1 MGDGDAGRDIGV
13 EKQFLHCHRFR
24 MKLRNEFI
32 QVTVD
37 LIKSARELRFGRC
50 RDHTTGQQ
58 PLTALVRIQN
68 READRSDPR
77 VNA

>member
-1 MGDGDAGRDIGV
+1 
-13 EKQFLHCHRFR
+13 

-50 RDHTTGQQ
+50 RNHTAGQQ
-58 PLTALVRIQN
+58 PLTALVRVQH
-68 READRSDPR
+68 RKADRCDPR
-77 VNA
+77 VDAKIRICITPIK